1 MESAATS
8 VLDSGVLTF
17 VVDGVKQVIGIMTI
31 QPLGTF
37 LTIGILG
44 SIAGLTAGIIRMVR
58 RH

>member
-1 MESAATS
+1 MEGATTS

-17 VVDGVKQVIGIMTI
+17 VVDGVKQVLGIMTT

-44 SIAGLTAGIIRMVR
+44 SIAGLTAGIVRMVR
-58 RH
+58 HR